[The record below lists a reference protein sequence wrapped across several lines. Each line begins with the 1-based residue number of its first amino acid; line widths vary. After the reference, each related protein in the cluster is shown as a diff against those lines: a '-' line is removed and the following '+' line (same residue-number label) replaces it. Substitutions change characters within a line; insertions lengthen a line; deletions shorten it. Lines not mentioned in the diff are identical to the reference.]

1 MSWLWKGDANSP
13 ASFEKALSKL
23 SSQITAANLA
33 LDISRS
39 RDRRIKAL
47 WTLYTTVTYLLYT
60 LIIVLVLGPR
70 NWSIYHYAGLIG
82 APITIYVVRMVIAAF
97 FDWRISR
104 QQAYLDHLQ
113 KQREQKIADLKKATK
128 YDSTQEL
135 LQKYGG
141 APPTKSP
148 SKQPQ
153 QGTKRKPGL
162 PTEQLP
168 IQRTGIAPPPTA
180 NIPGRQNSN
189 PLAQKPNIQP
199 GATPMSPS
207 HGPSPLAG
215 PMMAHSPVDLSPDS
229 PGFAPNAF
237 SSIPPPSS
245 TTYEQPPHWY
255 DRILDV
261 LLGEDETAAK
271 NRLVLL
277 CSRCRLVNGQA
288 PPGVRALEELG
299 RWRCSG
305 CGAWNGVESEGAQAV
320 TDNTAATK
328 AEDVEGWERVPR
340 AADIREETPED
351 SKSEEIADISNQRGT
366 GREGDDDGGL
376 VKRVTRSA
384 GKQDPP
390 EPLE

>member
-33 LDISRS
+33 LDINRS

-47 WTLYTTVTYLLYT
+47 WTLYTTLTYLLYT

-153 QGTKRKPGL
+153 QGTKRKPGP
-162 PTEQLP
+162 PTEKLP
-168 IQRTGIAPPPTA
+168 MQRTGIAPPPTA
-180 NIPGRQNSN
+180 NIPGRQNPN

-199 GATPMSPS
+199 GATPMSPT
-207 HGPSPLAG
+207 HGPSALAG
-215 PMMAHSPVDLSPDS
+215 PMMAHSPVDLTPDS

-237 SSIPPPSS
+237 ASIPPPSS

-305 CGAWNGVESEGAQAV
+305 CGAWNGVESESAKAV
-320 TDNTAATK
+320 TENTAGSK

-351 SKSEEIADISNQRGT
+351 SKSEEISDISNQGGT
-366 GREGDDDGGL
+366 GREVDDDGGL

-384 GKQDPP
+384 GKQDSP